1 MRLSASA
8 LSASHLV
15 IVKGPGE
22 SPGLS
27 LSSYRYEFSG
37 SILLVW
43 VSTET
48 HRAKAS
54 SAYLL
59 LQGLTGTSPRSLR
72 RRGPS
77 MKNSH
82 STTRRV
88 YALVCAATLIS
99 ALSLGITPS
108 AVGQTSL
115 SQCNGTD
122 NVGGQA
128 VECHYAV
135 TNNLDGNTTSSST
148 TVTECH
154 GAANDPATLV
164 CTPTTTTSTQLVTTV
179 DQCNGS
185 GNGGGGTVVCTVDV
199 TNNITGNTT
208 PTAATVNQCNA
219 SGLGG
224 GTAPTVLCNPF
235 PANTTGADV
244 TQCNDSGN
252 GGGGTQRVQCTV
264 DSDSTTTSIL
274 DVTVNQC
281 NGSGNGGGAT
291 VTCRTGITNNIR
303 AAQVPTPSSPPSAR
317 PTTGSSSEPTTA
329 PSNAPSNEPTSAP
342 TAALPVGPGPS
353 NGGPDGGTNTGS
365 GGPDSNAGAGEPDS
379 NGGAGGTGGGLDNGG
394 VERRSDGAITNQV
407 VRIPIGGVGAGSG
420 STSGFEQRGLLRL
433 GLLLIS
439 AAAFGGLLRRRDE
452 VAAAA

>member
-1 MRLSASA
+1 
-8 LSASHLV
+8 
-15 IVKGPGE
+15 
-22 SPGLS
+22 
-27 LSSYRYEFSG
+27 
-37 SILLVW
+37 
-43 VSTET
+43 
-48 HRAKAS
+48 
-54 SAYLL
+54 
-59 LQGLTGTSPRSLR
+59 
-72 RRGPS
+72 
-77 MKNSH
+77 MKNSRS
-82 STTRRV
+82 STTRL
-88 YALVCAATLIS
+88 YALVSAVALIS

-108 AVGQTSL
+108 AMGQTSL

-199 TNNITGNTT
+199 TNNITGTAT
-208 PTAATVNQCNA
+208 PTAATVNQCNS

-244 TQCNDSGN
+244 NQCNESGN

-291 VTCRTGITNNIR
+291 VTCRTGITNNVR
-303 AAQVPTPSSPPSAR
+303 AAQVPTPSAPPSAG
-317 PTTGSSSEPTTA
+317 PSSGPSSVPTTA
-329 PSNAPSNEPTSAP
+329 PTSAP
-342 TAALPVGPGPS
+342 TTAPTSGPGP
-353 NGGPDGGTNTGS
+353 GPGPGADGPDDGGTGGTGR
-365 GGPDSNAGAGEPDS
+365 PDS
-379 NGGAGGTGGGLDNGG
+379 NGVPGTGGNAGSDNGG
-394 VERRSDGAITNQV
+394 VDRRSDGAITNQV
-407 VRIPIGGVGAGSG
+407 VRVPMGGVAAGAG
-420 STSGFEQRGLLRL
+420 STSGIEHLGLVRL

-439 AAAFGGLLRRRDE
+439 AAAFGGMLRTRGRV
-452 VAAAA
+452 VATV